1 MICNP
6 EAVVMGF
13 PAVWAD
19 AAVGINAV
27 IAKNA
32 TATATNI
39 GVVAPGKRR
48 IFFKSF

>member
-1 MICNP
+1 
-6 EAVVMGF
+6 MGF
-13 PAVWAD
+13 PAVCAG

-27 IAKNA
+27 SAKNA

-39 GVVAPGKRR
+39 GGVAPGKHR